1 MAMPVLRAGF
11 SGTGEVDPDFEHT
24 FACGARPPGT
34 VGKFVQ
40 GMAGRGNEIPRDMAS
55 ETERSERRKGGNVG
69 AKVRGSGGAGE
80 SDIRAEGARDN
91 IDGY

>member
-1 MAMPVLRAGF
+1 
-11 SGTGEVDPDFEHT
+11 
-24 FACGARPPGT
+24 
-34 VGKFVQ
+34 
-40 GMAGRGNEIPRDMAS
+40 MAGRGNEIPRDMAS
-55 ETERSERRKGGNVG
+55 ETEGSERKKGRNVG